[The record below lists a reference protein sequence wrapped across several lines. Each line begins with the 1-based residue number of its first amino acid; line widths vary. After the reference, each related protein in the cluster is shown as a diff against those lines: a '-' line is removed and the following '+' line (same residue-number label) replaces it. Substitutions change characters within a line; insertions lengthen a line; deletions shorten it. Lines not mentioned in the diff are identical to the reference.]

1 MRLEW
6 IEDIIAVLR
15 AGSLNRAAEQR
26 FLTQPAFSRRI
37 KSIEDYIGV
46 ELIDRTHKPAQLR
59 GPVVEQQQK
68 LEQLAAGLRDLLYAL
83 RQQDRQVKN
92 RVVIASQHAITTS
105 VAPSLIKEL
114 ASDLDTQIRLRSAN
128 RSECFTLLVTKQAD
142 LTLTYRSPDEDLP
155 IGGEFLEQID
165 FGEELFVPVFA
176 SAGLGELNAQ
186 YRSGEVPVIIY
197 PPDVFLGEVMRREIL
212 PRLRDQL
219 FLKEKAESALTLAA
233 LQLALA
239 GVGVA
244 WVPQSL
250 AAKEIGY
257 GNLTE
262 LSHLFGQARLRI
274 GATRLSGS
282 KSPAEQDVWTV
293 IQTLAANQQRPAT
306 HEAPR

>member
-15 AGSLNRAAEQR
+15 AGSLSRAADSR

-37 KSIEDYIGV
+37 KTIEEYVGV
-46 ELIDRTHKPAQLR
+46 ELVDRARKPAQLR
-59 GPVVEQQQK
+59 GAVLEQQEK
-68 LEQLAAGLRDLLYAL
+68 LEQLAAGLRELLHAL

-105 VAPSLIKEL
+105 VAPRLVKQL
-114 ASDLDTQIRLRSAN
+114 ASDLDARIRLRSAN
-128 RSECFTLLVTKQAD
+128 RGECFALLVTKQAD
-142 LTLTYRSPDEDLP
+142 LTLTYRSPDEELP
-155 IGGEFLEQID
+155 IEGEFLEQID
-165 FGEELFVPVFA
+165 FGDELFVPVFA
-176 SAGLGELNAQ
+176 TRALAQLNAQ
-186 YRSGEVPVIIY
+186 YRNGELPIIIY
-197 PPDVFLGEVMRREIL
+197 PSDVFLGEVMQREIL
-212 PRLRDQL
+212 PELRTRI

-244 WVPQSL
+244 WIPRSL

-262 LSHLFGQARLRI
+262 LGHLFGRAKLRV
-274 GATRLSGS
+274 GAARLSGT
-282 KSPAEQDVWTV
+282 KSAAEHDVWSV
-293 IQTLAANQQRPAT
+293 IQHLAGGRMDERGWDQG
-306 HEAPR
+306 